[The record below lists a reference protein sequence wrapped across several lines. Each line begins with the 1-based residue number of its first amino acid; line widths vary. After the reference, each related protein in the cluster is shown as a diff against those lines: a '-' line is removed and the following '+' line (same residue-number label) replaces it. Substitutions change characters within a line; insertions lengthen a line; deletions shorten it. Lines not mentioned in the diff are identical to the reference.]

1 MLDPSNIHKF
11 TGLPQDHIV
20 KKYKEKHPKL
30 LASEPKDWD
39 AGFDHFV
46 VWDDTD

>member
-1 MLDPSNIHKF
+1 MLDPSHID
-11 TGLPQDHIV
+11 LAQDHIV

-39 AGFDHFV
+39 AVFASFV
-46 VWDDTD
+46 